1 MMGYLPNRQSQE
13 AIHDATLQQCKLW
26 VNNSSTLWK
35 RQRQG
40 NWFCHFNSFVKASL
54 VLLMTGDSL
63 SPHYL
68 KVNLAEVICYMTFS
82 MDG

>member
-1 MMGYLPNRQSQE
+1 MMPPFSNVNSGLI
-13 AIHDATLQQCKLW
+13 IH
-26 VNNSSTLWK
+26 
-35 RQRQG
+35 QRCG
-40 NWFCHFNSFVKASL
+40 KDRDRDIGFCHFNSFVKASL